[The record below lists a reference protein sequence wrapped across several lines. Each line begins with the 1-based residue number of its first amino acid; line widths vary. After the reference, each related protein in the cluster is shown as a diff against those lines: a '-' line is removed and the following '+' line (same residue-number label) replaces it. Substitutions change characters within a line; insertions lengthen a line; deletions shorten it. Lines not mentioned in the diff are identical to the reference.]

1 MWQTYFGF
9 KQEPFSDHPDSKQ
22 VFDSEGRRQ
31 VGKRL
36 EFLGANRGVGLLTG
50 EVGAGKS
57 TAIRLFASALHPA
70 QFKILYVHFSSG
82 SALDLLRQIAMTLDL
97 EPAHFRGDLVRQ
109 ISAAVTRLNQTHKQ
123 HPVLICDEAHL
134 LPYPALEQLPLL
146 RNFDMD
152 SSRQLTLLLAG
163 QQLLRRT
170 LTLQVHEA
178 LRQRICVHYHL
189 EGLTRDEVDGYL
201 AHQAKSTGVTVPL
214 FDGSARQALY
224 QATKG
229 IPRKINKVA
238 LAAPRLAAER
248 KLQLVDGALLLEA
261 TGEAFL

>member
-1 MWQTYFGF
+1 M
-9 KQEPFSDHPDSKQ
+9 
-22 VFDSEGRRQ
+22 
-31 VGKRL
+31 L
-36 EFLGANRGVGLLTG
+36 
-50 EVGAGKS
+50 
-57 TAIRLFASALHPA
+57 
-70 QFKILYVHFSSG
+70 
-82 SALDLLRQIAMTLDL
+82 
-97 EPAHFRGDLVRQ
+97 
-109 ISAAVTRLNQTHKQ
+109 
-123 HPVLICDEAHL
+123 CDEAHL

-146 RNFDMD
+146 LNFDMD

-201 AHQAKSTGVTVPL
+201 THQAKSAGVTVPL
-214 FDGSARQALY
+214 FDESARQALY
-224 QATKG
+224 QATRG

-238 LAAPRLAAER
+238 LAALRLAAER
-248 KLQLVDGALLLEA
+248 KVQLVDGALLLEA